1 MRTRRFASVPFIT
14 VAFVALFIFPL
25 SARAQYGDPR
35 DRDDVQWEQHTAG
48 VLSRVGI
55 EQYPVGCSGPGSPTD
70 PKPWANPSGDRRCSK
85 ATEQDNVDGLVV
97 LVNWR
102 DLQPDTFN
110 EPLKSYYID
119 NSIYSMAHPE
129 RQSIRLGVLTGIRS
143 PDWLTTTSYPGVT
156 FPDAF
161 GAGMCDPSAGGPATS
176 GTPGAIWNTWSL
188 AGNPHSMPNPF
199 GSNTCFL
206 TALDNLVRKLGE
218 TGDYDHPVAQPYPQ
232 PLAPY
237 DDLYY
242 DSAPGKE
249 GFVHTN
255 APTRTMNKIVG
266 HVSVLGPSSYDDESV
281 LCQVETDC
289 ENTAPNAYNVNLWQ
303 SLQPDDFSME
313 AAIEDAQKKAIDI
326 YARHFPATYWT
337 VDLVERQMPFF
348 TPDGCHVPNNPY
360 PPTSKA
366 IDAAD
371 ASDCFGKLRTDL
383 IDYIQARYS
392 WHGGVQNNSLG
403 ADPTQLANHPVWRQ
417 TALAAQGPPL
427 NPVKLFVGFEVGQPA
442 AFYLPGDILFKDFKA
457 DDQAAVNLAKQMLP
471 CYRHT
476 DFIEFYDVDIA
487 NDFAL
492 APIDGSIPANPLQV
506 NKPISAL
513 NDDPNGVTSGGF
525 MYVPLADAHFSLR
538 GNTQN
543 PPLDCHTCP
552 CKEMS
557 LKISAP

>member
-1 MRTRRFASVPFIT
+1 MRARLFGSVPQIGIT
-14 VAFVALFIFPL
+14 LLAALLFTTN
-25 SARAQYGDPR
+25 ARSQDSDPR
-35 DRDDVQWEQHTAG
+35 DRDDIHWGQHTAG

-55 EQYPVGCSGPGSPTD
+55 EQYPVGCSGPGGPAD
-70 PKPWANPSGDRRCSK
+70 PKPWSNAAGERSCSK
-85 ATEQDNVDGLVV
+85 ATEEDNVDGLVV

-102 DLQPDTFN
+102 TLQPDYYD

-119 NSIYSMAHPE
+119 NIIYSMVHPE

-143 PDWLTTTSYPGVT
+143 PDWLETNSFPSVI

-161 GAGMCDPSAGGPATS
+161 GPGMCDPSAGGPSMA
-176 GTPGAIWNTWSL
+176 GAPGAIWNTWSIG
-188 AGNPHSMPNPF
+188 GNPHSMPNPF

-206 TALDNLVRKLGE
+206 TALDNVVRKLGQ
-218 TGDYDHPVAQPYPQ
+218 TGDYFYPVTPPYPQ

-242 DSAPGKE
+242 DSAPGRE

-255 APTRTMNKIVG
+255 APTRTMNKIIG

-281 LCQVETDC
+281 LCQLETEC
-289 ENTAPNAYNVNLWQ
+289 ENTAANAPNVNLWQ
-303 SLQPDDFSME
+303 SLEPDDFSME

-337 VDLVERQMPFF
+337 VDLTERQMPFF
-348 TPDGCHVPNNPY
+348 TADGCRVSDNPY

-371 ASDCFGKLRTDL
+371 SSDCFGKLRTDL
-383 IDYIQARYS
+383 IDYIEARYF
-392 WHGGVQNNSLG
+392 WHGGVQNNSLS
-403 ADPTQLANHPVWRQ
+403 ADPTQLANHPVWKQ

-427 NPVKLFVGFEVGQPA
+427 NPVKLFAGFEVGQPA
-442 AFYLPGDILFKDFKA
+442 DFYKSGDLLFKDFEA
-457 DDQAAVNLAKQMLP
+457 DDQGAVNLAKQMLP
-471 CYRHT
+471 CYRQV

-492 APIDGSIPANPLQV
+492 APIDGSTPATLIQV

-525 MYVPLADAHFSLR
+525 MHVPLTDAHFSLR
-538 GNTQN
+538 ANN
-543 PPLDCHTCP
+543 FYSPMDCRTCT
-552 CKEMS
+552 CKE
-557 LKISAP
+557 ATP